1 MKFEVID
8 FHTHPFFE
16 EADNICYNKDII
28 PFNSNFTLELMDK
41 LCISKFCGSVVSFNN
56 LKEMHANKTEWET
69 IIKQNQKAL
78 KLRDYYKGRYIPGF
92 HIHPNYLDES
102 IKEIDKM
109 KELGVN
115 LIGEIVPF
123 LHGYSL
129 KNNENLDE
137 ILDYAQKKDMLVSI
151 HTMEHIYMDELIKKH
166 KGLKIVMAHPGEH
179 TDIFRHVERMKL
191 SDNCYLDLSGNGIT
205 RFGMLNRLIK
215 EVGSERLIYG
225 SDYPIC
231 NPIPFLKGVIDDL
244 FLTDTEKENIL
255 SKNAKRLLKLS

>member
-8 FHTHPFFE
+8 FHTHPFLDNS
-16 EADNICYNKDII
+16 DNICYHKDII
-28 PFNSNFTLELMDK
+28 PFTPDTTLEIMNK
-41 LCISKFCGSVVSFNN
+41 LSVSKFCGSVVSFEN
-56 LKEMHANKTEWET
+56 LKQMHADKTEWET
-69 IIKQNQKAL
+69 IKRQNQTAL

-92 HIHPNYLDES
+92 HIHPDYLDES

-123 LHGYSL
+123 LHGYFI
-129 KNNENLDE
+129 KNNNNLDE
-137 ILDYAQKKDMLVSI
+137 ILDYAQKKDMVVSI

-166 KGLKIVMAHPGEH
+166 KHLKIVMAHPGEH
-179 TDIFRHVERMKL
+179 TDVFRHIDRMKL

-205 RFGMLNRLIK
+205 RFGMLNRLVK

-231 NPIPFLKGVIDDL
+231 NPIPFLKGVVDDMY
-244 FLTDTEKENIL
+244 LTDLEKENIL
-255 SKNAKRLLKLS
+255 SKNAKRLLKI